1 MKKRW
6 FNIHQ
11 FKKDL
16 QDSGAVINIP
26 IDKVG
31 IVGVEKKVDIVHQNK
46 KYSFYPKIS
55 ALISLPSS
63 QRGIHMSR
71 TSETI
76 EEIIN
81 EVIIK
86 PTPSVEAVG
95 DRIARKLLEKHP
107 YTEKVHVS
115 LEGKIIVLARDDQQR
130 AIQKAYDITSSIKVV
145 KDSNGIPDFNYYIG
159 ASALGMT
166 VCPCAKEMSQ
176 EYSEEIIKNRKDLD
190 LSPDVITK
198 LLNILPFSS
207 HNQRSLGTIILQIK
221 DLNNHKI
228 DVLDIINVIEESM
241 SGKIQSVLKRPEE
254 AKLVRLAHLKPLF
267 AEDVI
272 REMAKNFILRKF
284 PNLEDH
290 FKITFKIES
299 YESIHPH
306 NVYSELKTTIG
317 ELNRSLK
324 LKD

>member
-1 MKKRW
+1 M
-6 FNIHQ
+6 HQ

-16 QDSGAVINIP
+16 QDSGSIIDIS

-31 IVGVEKKVDIVHQNK
+31 IVGVEKKVDIVQQNK

-55 ALISLPSS
+55 ALISLPAQ

-81 EVIIK
+81 EVIFK
-86 PTPSVEAVG
+86 STPSVEAVG

-107 YTEKVHVS
+107 YTEKVHVN
-115 LEGKIIVLARDDQQR
+115 LEGKIIVLAKDDQQR
-130 AIQKAYDITSSIKVV
+130 TIQKAYDISSSVKAIKKEDQSV
-145 KDSNGIPDFNYYIG
+145 DFNYYIG

-176 EYSEEIIKNRKDLD
+176 EYAEEIIKNRKDID
-190 LSPDVITK
+190 LSPEIVKK

-207 HNQRSLGTIILQIK
+207 HNQRSLGTIIVQIK
-221 DLNNHKI
+221 DLNHHKI
-228 DVLDIINVIEESM
+228 DVLDIIDVIEESM
-241 SGKIQSVLKRPEE
+241 SGKMQSVLKRPEE
-254 AKLVRLAHLKPLF
+254 AKLVRTAHLKPLF

-272 REMAKNFILRKF
+272 REMAKNFILRNF
-284 PNLEDH
+284 PNLEDN
-290 FKITFKIES
+290 FKIIFKIES

-306 NVYSELKTTIG
+306 NVYSELETTIG
-317 ELNRSLK
+317 ELTKSVK
-324 LKD
+324 LPH